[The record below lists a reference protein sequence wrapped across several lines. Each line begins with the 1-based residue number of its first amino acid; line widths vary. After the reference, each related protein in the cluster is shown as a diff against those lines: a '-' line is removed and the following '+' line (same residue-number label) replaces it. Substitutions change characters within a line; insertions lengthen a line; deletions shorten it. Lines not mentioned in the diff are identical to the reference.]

1 MDQPANKP
9 TGDEG
14 TGEEHARDRERLER
28 IGSAFQDG
36 IVLVDA
42 GGAIVWMDRM
52 ARRRVNGQLQNLSLP
67 LSKGEREA
75 VDCFI
80 APVALSVNGERLTLG
95 VIQVEEPRQSADLIA
110 VIEGVLA
117 DSTSWFT
124 RTIIEKLKAVGQ
136 PKPDGNPA
144 NGTAQLDSLS
154 AREREV
160 LGLICEGHSDV
171 QMANLLGL
179 SENTVR
185 NHVAALYRKIGV
197 KRRTAAVIWARER
210 GITCGA
216 DLEPTG
222 RARRGGNGHAANGH
236 AGNGRAN
243 NGRSGNGHDR
253 GGAPP
258 Y

>member
-1 MDQPANKP
+1 MDAPVNQ
-9 TGDEG
+9 TTRED
-14 TGEEHARDRERLER
+14 ERLQHVV
-28 IGSAFQDG
+28 AALQDG
-36 IVLVDA
+36 IVVVDA
-42 GGAIVWMDRM
+42 AGTIVWMDRT
-52 ARRRVNGQLQNLSLP
+52 ARRRVNGEIGTLVLP
-67 LSKGEREA
+67 VAKAEGEA

-80 APVALSVNGERLTLG
+80 APVPLTVNGERLTLA

-110 VIEGVLA
+110 VIESVLA

-124 RTIIEKLKAVGQ
+124 RTIVEKLKAVGQ
-136 PKPDGNPA
+136 PKPDGSST
-144 NGTAQLDSLS
+144 GTSQLDSLS

-160 LGLICEGHSDV
+160 LGLICEGQNDA
-171 QMANLLGL
+171 QMATALGL

-210 GITCGA
+210 GITCSDDLKPVGGA
-216 DLEPTG
+216 VRPG
-222 RARRGGNGHAANGH
+222 HRHSGNGHSSNGH
-236 AGNGRAN
+236 PSNGHSGNGH
-243 NGRSGNGHDR
+243 SGNGHDR

>member
-1 MDQPANKP
+1 MDAPNDDK
-9 TGDEG
+9 TLE
-14 TGEEHARDRERLER
+14 RERPER
-28 IGSAFQDG
+28 IGSALQDG
-36 IVLVDA
+36 IVLVNAA
-42 GGAIVWMDRM
+42 GAVVWMDRT
-52 ARRRVNGQLQNLSLP
+52 ARRRVNGELKSLVLP
-67 LSKGEREA
+67 LARAEHKT

-80 APVALSVNGERLTLG
+80 APVPLTVNGERLTLG

-110 VIEGVLA
+110 VIESVLA

-136 PKPDGNPA
+136 PKPESSSS
-144 NGTAQLDSLS
+144 NGTSQLDNLS

-160 LGLICEGHSDV
+160 LGLICEGQSDA
-171 QMANLLGL
+171 QMAMVLGL

-210 GITCGA
+210 GITCSEDLKPIGGA
-216 DLEPTG
+216 
-222 RARRGGNGHAANGH
+222 ARPGHRHSGNGHSG
-236 AGNGRAN
+236 
-243 NGRSGNGHDR
+243 NGRSGNGHHK